1 MTAEIFG
8 IPIETLPAALL
19 FFIALFLLYRLF
31 KLALRAGIAA
41 AAGFGF
47 LYFMPILLSYI
58 GLNIPLP
65 PATFENSLKFAGY
78 ALGLLLLYEFL
89 HVAVFVLKLVAWPFR
104 ALLKTSRKDELAQMK
119 KELLEE
125 ERKRKESR

>member
-1 MTAEIFG
+1 MAAEIFG

-47 LYFMPILLSYI
+47 LYIAPLIFAKLGIVF
-58 GLNIPLP
+58 PLP
-65 PATFENSLKFAGY
+65 PPTIENSIQFAGY
-78 ALGLLLLYEFL
+78 ALGLFLLYEFA
-89 HVAVFVLKLVAWPFR
+89 HVAIFVLKIVTWPFR

-125 ERKRKESR
+125 ESKRKENR